1 MHKFF
6 QTLKGQLSFI
16 VILFTLVITILVTL
30 FSYSLISRHQ
40 KEVKTQSIDFNLQ
53 LVKETVQQDLIESMS
68 LASWSC
74 HYPSVVDF
82 LSHDYSGSKAV
93 TLFNRVQNEELRNN
107 RAYRYINRLL
117 ITSTESRHVV
127 HVGIRSTISN
137 HDYLKDEDCLE
148 DHFPVSSEASF
159 INIAQDPYDR
169 LDQID
174 LNITGQIYS
183 LNKSDEIV
191 GTVYLALNPAIITNA
206 LKGYALE
213 ADENLYLL
221 LNNQLYQL
229 NQSGKGSLFNPQK
242 IKPVTAEEN
251 TTLINELTNP
261 DYSGQTYRSIEIR
274 DNMSLIHSLGSQ
286 SFKPQISDWFYIILA
301 LILLIC
307 ILGLAL
313 GLVMD
318 RLITRPVAKIQQKLK
333 LISQGDFSPDPSI
346 ESGTEIG
353 SIGKG
358 INQLSHEVQN
368 LMDQRLAN
376 QREQKELEYRMLQ
389 SQINPHFLYN
399 TLGTIK
405 WMASLQKAT
414 GISDLTTALARLL
427 RKVSKDTRK
436 EVTLREELELLDDY
450 FTLLQYRYGG
460 NLDYKKEIEDPNL
473 LETMVPRFILQPL
486 MENAVFHGIEPKG
499 KGEIRLKAQIQDK
512 NVRISFFD
520 NGIGMPRDQVEK
532 INHPGPIPNNQELEH
547 FGIQN
552 VNNRIRN
559 YYGLEYGLSVKSVE
573 GQYTE
578 IEILLPYVTN
588 EDKDEKN

>member
-16 VILFTLVITILVTL
+16 VILFTLVITLLVTL
-30 FSYSLISRHQ
+30 SSYSLISRHQ

-82 LSHDYSGSKAV
+82 LSHDYSVSKAV

-117 ITSTESRHVV
+117 ITSTESRHIV

-137 HDYLKDEDCLE
+137 HDYLMNEDRLE
-148 DHFPVSSEASF
+148 DHFPVSAEASF
-159 INIAQDPYDR
+159 VNIAQDPYDR
-169 LDQID
+169 LEQID
-174 LNITGQIYS
+174 LNVTGQIYAP
-183 LNKSDEIV
+183 NKSDHIV
-191 GTVYLALNPAIITNA
+191 GTVYLALDPAIITNA
-206 LKGYALE
+206 LKAYTLE
-213 ADENLYLL
+213 TDEDLYLL
-221 LNNQLYQL
+221 LNDKLYKL
-229 NQSGKGSLFNPQK
+229 NHDTRETLFDPQK
-242 IKPVTAEEN
+242 IEPVTADDNALLLEEF
-251 TTLINELTNP
+251 TDP
-261 DYSGQTYRSIEIR
+261 VRSGQTYRSIEIR

-318 RLITRPVAKIQQKLK
+318 RLITRPVSKIQQKLQ
-333 LISQGDFSPDPSI
+333 LISQGDFSLDPSI

-358 INQLSHEVQN
+358 INHLSHEVQN
-368 LMDQRLAN
+368 LMDQKLRN

-436 EVTLREELELLDDY
+436 EVTLKEELELLDDY
-450 FTLLQYRYGG
+450 FTILQYRYGA
-460 NLDYKKEIEDPNL
+460 NLDYKKEIEDDSL
-473 LETMVPRFILQPL
+473 LDTLVPRFILQPL

-499 KGEIRLKAQIQDK
+499 KGEIRLKIQMQDK
-512 NVRISFFD
+512 DILITFFD
-520 NGIGMPRDQVEK
+520 NGIGMPQEQIDKV
-532 INHPGPIPNNQELEH
+532 NYPGPVPHDREIEH
-547 FGIQN
+547 SGIQN

-559 YYGLEYGLSVKSVE
+559 YYGLEYALRVKSVE
-573 GQYTE
+573 DQYTK
-578 IEILLPYVTN
+578 IEILLPYVKN
-588 EDKDEKN
+588 EDKDEEN

>member
-30 FSYSLISRHQ
+30 SSYSLISRHQ

-53 LVKETVQQDLIESMS
+53 LVKETVKQDLIESMS

-137 HDYLKDEDCLE
+137 HDYLKDEDRLE

-159 INIAQDPYDR
+159 VNIAQDPYDR

-174 LNITGQIYS
+174 LNITGQIYAP
-183 LNKSDEIV
+183 NQSDQIV
-191 GTVYLALNPAIITNA
+191 GTVYLALDPAIITNA
-206 LKGYALE
+206 LKGYTLE

-221 LNNQLYQL
+221 LNDKLYKL
-229 NQSGKGSLFNPQK
+229 NHDARGTLFDPQK
-242 IKPVTAEEN
+242 IEPVTANYNTLLLEEF
-251 TTLINELTNP
+251 TDP
-261 DYSGQTYRSIEIR
+261 VRSGQTYRSIEIR

-358 INQLSHEVQN
+358 INHLSHEVQN

-486 MENAVFHGIEPKG
+486 MENAAFHGIEPKG

-532 INHPGPIPNNQELEH
+532 INHPGPIPNNQDLEH
-547 FGIQN
+547 SGIQN

-559 YYGLEYGLSVKSVE
+559 YYGLEYGLNVKSVE

>member
-6 QTLKGQLSFI
+6 QTLKEQLSFI